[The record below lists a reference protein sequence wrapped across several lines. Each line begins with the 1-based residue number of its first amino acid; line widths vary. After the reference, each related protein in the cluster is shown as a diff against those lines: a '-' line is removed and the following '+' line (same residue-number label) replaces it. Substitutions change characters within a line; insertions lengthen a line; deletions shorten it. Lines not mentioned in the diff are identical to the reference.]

1 MLRVL
6 TLSTLFPDASRPN
19 FGIFV
24 EQQTRGIA
32 ARSDLDV
39 RVVAPVGLPPFP
51 LSLHPRYRALRA
63 LPRHEQW
70 RGLDVF
76 RPRFVN
82 IPGTSGRFHP
92 AMLVREI
99 RPLLRNIR
107 GDFPFDLIAAEF
119 FYPDGPAAIALG
131 REFGVPVS
139 IKARGADIHHWGT
152 APATRASVL
161 AAGRAASGCLAV
173 SNAMR
178 DDMIALGMDGDRIE
192 RSLTGVDPARFHPR
206 DRTEAKA
213 ALGISGPL
221 VLSTGALIERKGHD
235 IVIDAV
241 ARLPGVALR
250 IAGEG
255 PARAQL
261 QARIDAVGIA
271 DRAQLLGSVA
281 HDAMPQWLAAADVMA
296 LASASE
302 GLANAWVEALAS
314 GTPIVIPDIGG
325 AREVMRDGAG
335 RIVARNA
342 DAFAAGIAALLA
354 DPPSAQAVRAAAA
367 PFTWEAN
374 AGHLSDFYH
383 RLVAAH

>member
-1 MLRVL
+1 MLRIL
-6 TLSTLFPDASRPN
+6 TLSTLFPDVSRPN
-19 FGIFV
+19 FGVFV
-24 EQQTRGIA
+24 EQQTRAIA
-32 ARSDLDV
+32 ARDDLDI
-39 RVVAPVGLPPFP
+39 RVVAPVGLPPWP
-51 LSLHPRYRALRA
+51 LARHRRYRPLQA
-63 LPRHEQW
+63 LPRREAWH
-70 RGLDVF
+70 GLDVF

-82 IPGTSGRFHP
+82 IPGTGGRFHP
-92 AMLVREI
+92 TMLVRAL
-99 RPLLRNIR
+99 RPLVRNIR
-107 GDFPFDLIAAEF
+107 RDFPFDLIAAEF

-152 APATRASVL
+152 APATRDMVL

-178 DDMIALGMDGDRIE
+178 DDMIALGMDGNRIE
-192 RSLTGVDPARFHPR
+192 RSLTGVDAARFHPR
-206 DRTEAKA
+206 DRAGAKA

-221 VLSTGALIERKGHD
+221 VLSTGALIARKGHD

-261 QARIDAVGIA
+261 QAQIDALGVNGRI
-271 DRAQLLGSVA
+271 QLLGSVA
-281 HDAMPQWLAAADVMA
+281 HDVMPQWLAAADVMA

-302 GLANAWVEALAS
+302 GLANAWVEALAC

-325 AREVMRDGAG
+325 AREVMVPGAG
-335 RIVARNA
+335 ALVERTA
-342 DAFAAGIAALLA
+342 DAFAVGITDIVDNPPATAAIC
-354 DPPSAQAVRAAAA
+354 AAAQ
-367 PFTWEAN
+367 PFSWQAN
-374 AGHLSDFYH
+374 AAHLSDFYH
-383 RLVAAH
+383 RLVAAG